1 MKLLSIA
8 TRDFVDF
15 VNRKTVYA
23 NQSARSFI
31 KNRTGNSTK
40 CCGFVIT
47 LPLQNQ
53 AKNGLTFLY
62 ACGKI
67 YTVVVSLQW
76 EGGIHMVA
84 VIIITIIALL
94 LINSDGKKDR
104 NQLIANLIALA
115 DMGTLAWLIA
125 H

>member
-40 CCGFVIT
+40 CCGFIIT

-76 EGGIHMVA
+76 EGGIKDGTRDNDYAYH
-84 VIIITIIALL
+84 
-94 LINSDGKKDR
+94 SDSNNR
-104 NQLIANLIALA
+104 NTR
-115 DMGTLAWLIA
+115 G
-125 H
+125 